1 MEYRLCQIQWQN
13 KLQYTQNS
21 LLLRK
26 ATFFLQIVFLIYVF
40 GNNVKYIQYRI
51 LIGSSHHL
59 LSSCILLWQNVLG
72 NLGLVCWEDWRNFA

>member
-1 MEYRLCQIQWQN
+1 MSNSVAKQASIHS
-13 KLQYTQNS
+13 KLIAFAKDN
-21 LLLRK
+21 
-26 ATFFLQIVFLIYVF
+26 FFLQIVFLIYVF

-72 NLGLVCWEDWRNFA
+72 NLGLVC